1 MRFVGGKNL
10 FSQTNWYIWK
20 ANKLGHA
27 FKHSSPSTGLEKKEI
42 NPYFKAKYGSKR
54 FASCAFSR
62 PSL

>member
-27 FKHSSPSTGLEKKEI
+27 FQQVLKKKEI
-42 NPYFKAKYGSKR
+42 NPSFKAKYDSER

>member
-27 FKHSSPSTGLEKKEI
+27 FKHSSPSTGLEKKRNKPI
-42 NPYFKAKYGSKR
+42 FQS
-54 FASCAFSR
+54 
-62 PSL
+62 